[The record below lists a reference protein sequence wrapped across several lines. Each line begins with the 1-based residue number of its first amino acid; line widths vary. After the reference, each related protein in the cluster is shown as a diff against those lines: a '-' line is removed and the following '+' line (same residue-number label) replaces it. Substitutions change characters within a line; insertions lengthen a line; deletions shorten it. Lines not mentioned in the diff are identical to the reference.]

1 MANQSVGKPRFY
13 VDFTQ
18 LAKAKGFFHNPT
30 KFGYANADFGDDLSA
45 DKNMNIWNFNHSNPT
60 QFLMNENNHR
70 RDFRLSFW
78 NPTQEP
84 NLEWCKLL
92 STMNWFGVI
101 NLDFASKFY
110 DAGSTFIT
118 TPLRFENFETD
129 EALEFCT
136 GGTWDGISSG
146 GHNLYEDGYK
156 LFSISSIDENGNVID
171 SMPGAYER
179 PDLMSGM
186 VFRVANG
193 EDYQDLVSQNVA
205 VDIPYFLGSVCFGR
219 YFDMPHSADLSVK
232 KSYDFDGVKISRS
245 LSGADY
251 VQIDNSGPPDWVSGQ
266 PWSRGHNLNPKST
279 RIGKNGRRVWDVSFS
294 YISAENLLFENAGDV
309 NDVSSFG
316 TTGYDS
322 SGYEDEFNPKDE
334 IQQVWDLTL
343 GGALSFIFCPDTSLA
358 ATDLEFATC
367 RFAQDTFTATQ
378 VAHNTWNISF
388 KVEECW

>member
-30 KFGYANADFGDDLSA
+30 KFGYDNAEYGDDLSA
-45 DKNMNIWNFNHSNPT
+45 DRNINIWNFNHSNPT
-60 QFLMNENNHR
+60 QFLMNQYNYR

-78 NPTQEP
+78 SPTQEP

-92 STMNWFGVI
+92 STMNWYGVI
-101 NLDFASKFY
+101 NTDFVSQFY
-110 DAGSTFIT
+110 GQGSTWIQST
-118 TPLRFENFETD
+118 LRFQNFD
-129 EALEFCT
+129 T
-136 GGTWDGISSG
+136 GEDLTFGGFGGISSG
-146 GHNLYEDGYK
+146 GENLYEDGYK
-156 LFSISSIDENGNVID
+156 IFSIDSIPSPYEI
-171 SMPGAYER
+171 PG
-179 PDLMSGM
+179 PMSGI
-186 VFRVANG
+186 VLRIGNG
-193 EDYQDLVSQNVA
+193 SAYQDLVTDNMT
-205 VDIPYFLGSVCFGR
+205 VDVPYFLGSACFGR

-266 PWSRGHNLNPKST
+266 PWSRGQNLNPKST

-294 YISAENLLFENAGDV
+294 YISAENLLFKNAGF
-309 NDVSSFG
+309 NGDVSSFG

-322 SGYEDEFNPKDE
+322 GGYENEFIPKDE

-343 GGALSFIFCPDTSLA
+343 GGALSFVFCPDTSLA
-358 ATDLEFATC
+358 ATELEFATC

>member
-30 KFGYANADFGDDLSA
+30 KFGYYNAAHGPDLFGDN
-45 DKNMNIWNFNHSNPT
+45 NMNIWNFNHSNPT
-60 QFLMNENNHR
+60 EFLMNDSNYR

-78 NPTQEP
+78 DPTQEP

-110 DAGSTFIT
+110 DAGSTWIT
-118 TPLRFENFETD
+118 TPIWFENYETGD
-129 EALEFCT
+129 KIEFDA
-136 GGTWDGISSG
+136 GADWDGISSG
-146 GHNLYEDGYK
+146 AHDVYEDGYK
-156 LFSISSIDENGNVID
+156 IYSIQGLPNPTSTPERMSGISFRIGNGGTYSSI
-171 SMPGAYER
+171 
-179 PDLMSGM
+179 
-186 VFRVANG
+186 VADG
-193 EDYQDLVSQNVA
+193 GGQN
-205 VDIPYFLGSVCFGR
+205 ILYSLGSVCFGR

-251 VQIDNSGPPDWVSGQ
+251 VQVDNSGPPDWVSGQ

-279 RIGKNGRRVWDVSFS
+279 RIGKNGRKVWDVSFS
-294 YISAENLLFENAGDV
+294 YISADNLWFASGNDV
-309 NDVSSFG
+309 WDVSSFG

-322 SGYEDEFNPKDE
+322 SGYENDFTPKDE

-343 GGALSFIFCPDTSLA
+343 GGALSFIFCPDTSLD